1 MALIARTLIRCTKWV
16 RFASYR
22 MLTCLVHR
30 NYASPFKAM
39 QPSQDDEYPWVDDND
54 NDVPLH
60 HAEAEWTSL
69 STNFTTVSE
78 RTDSQ

>member
-1 MALIARTLIRCTKWV
+1 
-16 RFASYR
+16 
-22 MLTCLVHR
+22 
-30 NYASPFKAM
+30 M
-39 QPSQDDEYPWVDDND
+39 QLSQDEEYPWVDDND

-78 RTDSQ
+78 KANCQ